1 MADIKT
7 WKKDFLAS
15 RKKEDESP
23 TTIAQRFINIYRQL
37 PILGEEAV
45 KRYNA
50 LLMEQATAEVLIAL
64 TSLPGG
70 EEIREYINF
79 LEHKDLE
86 EREELEAQE
95 KQTAELPKAEELSP
109 LWETMGTSFGSHM
122 NMAQTAVK
130 DVARTVISMGQKD
143 LEKLKQQVLSLVH
156 QQNEETA
163 HILKFII
170 VDSDIDKMQQTLNQ
184 AIEKITLMQQ
194 SNEHI
199 LDSLFNQAG
208 PGLIPSQEKAATD
221 EEQAIEKEQNSSKK
235 AGSPKPVFTAAA
247 KNKRMHPI
255 PKYSVDLIEEEDT

>member
-23 TTIAQRFINIYRQL
+23 TTVAQRFINIYRQL

-50 LLMEQATAEVLIAL
+50 MLMGQSTAEVLIAL

-86 EREELEAQE
+86 EREELEEQE
-95 KQTAELPKAEELSP
+95 KQAAQLPKAEELSP
-109 LWETMGTSFGSHM
+109 LWETMGTTIGSYM
-122 NMAQTAVK
+122 NGTQTAVK
-130 DVARTVISMGQKD
+130 DVAQTVISMGQKD
-143 LEKLKQQVLSLVH
+143 LEKLKQQVLALIR
-156 QQNEETA
+156 QQNEETK
-163 HILKFII
+163 HILQFII
-170 VDSDIDKMQQTLNQ
+170 VDSDIDKMQQTLNT
-184 AIEKITLMQQ
+184 AIEKITLMQDG
-194 SNEHI
+194 NERI
-199 LDSLFNQAG
+199 LDTLFNQAG
-208 PGLIPSQEKAATD
+208 PGLIPAEESAA
-221 EEQAIEKEQNSSKK
+221 EQSKSNKEQDTSKK
-235 AGSPKPVFTAAA
+235 STSPKPVFTAAP